1 MVVLRAAAAAW
12 TARAADG
19 VEIVGVREN
28 SKSPS
33 RSLTLSAPNT
43 RIGTDTP
50 ARRRTIPSS
59 ISAHASIVAPACSSA
74 RATRSAPWPYALA
87 LTTAIIAGG
96 VGGAAV
102 VAGVLERKVWIARK
116 LDCSAAR
123 STRATVLRITRLE
136 RGSQIASARG
146 GTRAAPRR

>member
-43 RIGTDTP
+43 RIGTDAP

-74 RATRSAPWPYALA
+74 RATRSEPWPYALA
-87 LTTAIIAGG
+87 LTTAIIAGV

-102 VAGVLERKVWIARK
+102 RGAAVPGAFERKVWIARK

-123 STRATVLRITRLE
+123 STRATVLLIICDLRFAICDL
-136 RGSQIASARG
+136 SQSTI
-146 GTRAAPRR
+146 